1 LFYWLF
7 KNTSLGNDV
16 PLVLWIN
23 GGPGSTSMFGLWLE
37 NGPIRVRQTGPGND
51 KFDVHLSPVG
61 SWNDIADV
69 MYIDQPAGTGFS
81 YYDKQPPQN
90 NLDAATEVVQLLGQ
104 LLDKFPEYNQRQ
116 FIISGESYAG
126 KYIPTIA
133 RVV

>member
-1 LFYWLF
+1 
-7 KNTSLGNDV
+7 
-16 PLVLWIN
+16 
-23 GGPGSTSMFGLWLE
+23 MFGLFLE
-37 NGPIRVRQTGPGND
+37 NGPLRVEKNGQGEYVLGMAER
-51 KFDVHLSPVG
+51 
-61 SWNDIADV
+61 SWNEVADV
-69 MYIDQPAGTGFS
+69 IFVDQPAGTGFS

-116 FIISGESYAG
+116 FIVSGESYAG